1 MQRLACYVIRVEFAS
16 STGENRWK
24 RTVMNQSDIKKLV
37 PIQSLVQG
45 ELESLE
51 TRLQEILDSDVP
63 LIENICTYLNDRP
76 GKRIR
81 PTILFL
87 TARSAG
93 NAEQDL
99 VTAGLAVELVHTATL
114 VHDDIIDDHLVR
126 RGKPT
131 VFARWGSDV
140 ATLIGDYLYSMAF
153 ACLAEA
159 RMFDVMDILAR
170 VTHQMSIGELMQ
182 LQLRR
187 TIDLSEDRYMEMINK
202 KTAALFSASCECGA
216 LLGGERNGH
225 RSMYSRFGKN
235 VGLAFQIVDD
245 LFDYVAAEIDLGKPT
260 ASDFSDGRIT
270 LPFITAFRNAP
281 EPARKRVS
289 DLFTVSFDKKA
300 HWGEIVTFVQNY
312 GGVEYSLRRAKDFV
326 ASAKDHLRDVISSPE
341 RDALFVA
348 SDYVVERV
356 HAMCK

>member
-1 MQRLACYVIRVEFAS
+1 L
-16 STGENRWK
+16 TGALFHANFVK
-24 RTVMNQSDIKKLV
+24 MNTSDIKKLV

-51 TRLQEILDSDVP
+51 KRLQEILDSDVP

-93 NAEQDL
+93 SPEQDTI
-99 VTAGLAVELVHTATL
+99 TAGLAVELVHTATL
-114 VHDDIIDDHLVR
+114 VHDDIIDDHLTR

-131 VFARWGSDV
+131 VYARWGSDA

-153 ACLAEA
+153 SCLAEA

-187 TIDLSEDRYMEMINK
+187 TLDLSEDRYMDMIHK
-202 KTAALFSASCECGA
+202 KTASLFSASCECGA

-225 RSMYSRFGKN
+225 RNLYSRFGKN
-235 VGLAFQIVDD
+235 MGLAFQIVDD
-245 LFDYVAAEIDLGKPT
+245 LFDYVAADADLGKPT
-260 ASDFSDGRIT
+260 ASDFSDGRVT

-281 EPARKRVS
+281 ETARKRVS
-289 DLFTVSFDKKA
+289 DLFNMSFDKKK
-300 HWGEIVTFVQNY
+300 HWGEVVSFVQDY
-312 GGVEYSLRRAKDFV
+312 GGVEYSLRKAKDFTER
-326 ASAKDHLRDVISSPE
+326 AKGHLMDVSSSPE

-348 SDYVVERV
+348 SDYIVERV
-356 HAMCK
+356 HAFCK

>member
-1 MQRLACYVIRVEFAS
+1 MDH
-16 STGENRWK
+16 
-24 RTVMNQSDIKKLV
+24 SDIKKLV

-51 TRLQEILDSDVP
+51 TRLQKIIDSDVP
-63 LIENICTYLNDRP
+63 LIENICAYLNDRP

-93 NAEQDL
+93 DPEQDI
-99 VTAGLAVELVHTATL
+99 VTAGLAIELIHTATL
-114 VHDDIIDDHLVR
+114 VHDDIIDDHMTR

-131 VFARWGSDV
+131 VYARWGSDA

-153 ACLAEA
+153 SILAEA
-159 RMFDVMDILAR
+159 RMFDVMDILAG
-170 VTHQMSIGELMQ
+170 VTHEMSVGELMQ

-187 TIDLSEDRYMEMINK
+187 TLDLSEDRYMDMIHR

-216 LLGGERNGH
+216 LLAGERNGH
-225 RSMYSRFGKN
+225 RNLYSRFGEN

-245 LFDYVAAEIDLGKPT
+245 LFDYVAADADLGKPT
-260 ASDFSDGRIT
+260 ASDFSDGRVT
-270 LPFITAFRNAP
+270 LPFIRAFRNAP
-281 EPARKRVS
+281 ETARKRVS
-289 DLFTVSFDKKA
+289 DLFTVSFDKKKD
-300 HWGEIVTFVQNY
+300 WGEVVTFVQNY
-312 GGVEYSLRRAKDFV
+312 GGVEYSLRKAKDF
-326 ASAKDHLRDVISSPE
+326 AEQAKGQLRDVSSSPE

-348 SDYVVERV
+348 SDYIVERV
-356 HAMCK
+356 HAFCK

>member
-1 MQRLACYVIRVEFAS
+1 MA
-16 STGENRWK
+16 
-24 RTVMNQSDIKKLV
+24 QSDLQKLA
-37 PIQSLVQG
+37 PIQSLVRG

-51 TRLQEILDSDVP
+51 SRLQEILLSDIP
-63 LIENICTYLNDRP
+63 LIENICSYLNDRP

-93 NAEQDL
+93 SPEADL

-114 VHDDIIDDHLVR
+114 VHDDIIDDHLMR

-131 VFARWGSDV
+131 VYARWGSDA

-153 ACLAEA
+153 SCLAEA
-159 RMFDVMDILAR
+159 RMFDAMDILAR
-170 VTHQMSIGELMQ
+170 VTHDMSVGELMQ

-187 TIDLSEDRYMEMINK
+187 TIDLSEDRYMDMIYK

-216 LLGGERNGH
+216 MLGGDRNGE

-235 VGLAFQIVDD
+235 MGLAFQIVDD
-245 LFDYVAAEIDLGKPT
+245 LFDYVAADRDLGKPT
-260 ASDFSDGRIT
+260 ASDFSDGRVT

-281 EPARKRVS
+281 EPVRKRVS
-289 DLFTVSFDKKA
+289 DLFTVSFDKGK
-300 HWGEIVTFVQNY
+300 HWGEVVDFVQSY
-312 GGVEYSLRRAKDFV
+312 GGVEYSLRKAKHFVERAKG
-326 ASAKDHLRDVISSPE
+326 HLTDVSSSPE
-341 RDALFVA
+341 RDALIVA
-348 SDYVVERV
+348 GDYVVERV
-356 HAMCK
+356 GNFCR

>member
-1 MQRLACYVIRVEFAS
+1 
-16 STGENRWK
+16 
-24 RTVMNQSDIKKLV
+24 MNHSDTRKLV

-51 TRLQEILDSDVP
+51 SRLQKIIDSDVP
-63 LIENICTYLNDRP
+63 LIENICSYLNERP

-93 NAEQDL
+93 DPEQDI
-99 VTAGLAVELVHTATL
+99 VTAGLAIELIHTATL
-114 VHDDIIDDHLVR
+114 VHDDIIDDHMTR

-131 VFARWGSDV
+131 VCARWGSDA
-140 ATLIGDYLYSMAF
+140 ATLIGDYLYSMGF
-153 ACLAEA
+153 SILAEA
-159 RMFDVMDILAR
+159 RMFDIMDILAR
-170 VTHQMSIGELMQ
+170 VTHEMSVGELMQ

-187 TIDLSEDRYMEMINK
+187 TLDLSEDRYMDMIHR

-225 RSMYSRFGKN
+225 RNLYSRFGEN

-245 LFDYVAAEIDLGKPT
+245 LFDYVAADTDLGKPT
-260 ASDFSDGRIT
+260 ASDFSDGRVT
-270 LPFITAFRNAP
+270 LPFIRAFRNAP
-281 EPARKRVS
+281 ETARKRVS
-289 DLFTVSFDKKA
+289 DLFTVSFDKKKD
-300 HWGEIVTFVQNY
+300 WGEVVTFVQSY
-312 GGVEYSLRRAKDFV
+312 GGVEYSLRKAKDF
-326 ASAKDHLRDVISSPE
+326 AERAKGQLRDVSSSPE

-348 SDYVVERV
+348 SDYIVERV
-356 HAMCK
+356 HAFCK

>member
-1 MQRLACYVIRVEFAS
+1 
-16 STGENRWK
+16 
-24 RTVMNQSDIKKLV
+24 MNHSDIKKLL

-51 TRLQEILDSDVP
+51 TRLQKIIDSDVP
-63 LIENICTYLNDRP
+63 LIENICAYLNDRP

-93 NAEQDL
+93 DPEHTI
-99 VTAGLAVELVHTATL
+99 VTAGLAIELIHTATL
-114 VHDDIIDDHLVR
+114 VHDDIIDDHMTR

-131 VFARWGSDV
+131 VYARWGSDA

-153 ACLAEA
+153 SILAEA
-159 RMFDVMDILAR
+159 RMFDIMDILAR
-170 VTHQMSIGELMQ
+170 VTHEMSVGELMQ

-187 TIDLSEDRYMEMINK
+187 TLDLSEDRYMDMIHR

-216 LLGGERNGH
+216 LLAGERNGH
-225 RSMYSRFGKN
+225 RNLYSRFGEN

-245 LFDYVAAEIDLGKPT
+245 LFDYVAAEADLGKPT
-260 ASDFSDGRIT
+260 ASDFSDGRVT
-270 LPFITAFRNAP
+270 LPFIRAFRNAP

-289 DLFTVSFDKKA
+289 DLFTVSFDKKK
-300 HWGEIVTFVQNY
+300 HWGEVVTFVQSY
-312 GGVEYSLRRAKDFV
+312 GGVEYSLRKAKDF
-326 ASAKDHLRDVISSPE
+326 AERAKGQLRDVSSSPE

-348 SDYVVERV
+348 SDYIVERV
-356 HAMCK
+356 HAFCK